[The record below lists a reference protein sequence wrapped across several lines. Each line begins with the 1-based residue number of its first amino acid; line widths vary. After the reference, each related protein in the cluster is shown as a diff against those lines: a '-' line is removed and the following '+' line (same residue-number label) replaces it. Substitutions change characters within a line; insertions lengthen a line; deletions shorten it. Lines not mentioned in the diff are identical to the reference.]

1 MPTLEGISFQPVLLV
16 LSLKAHV
23 RAATLDGETP
33 LHAAA
38 SNGHS
43 DMINRLCVF
52 GADVLAVANNG
63 LSPLH
68 AAAQAGHVAAV
79 TALLENGAGRASI
92 NREPSKLH
100 DNAFLDMVRRLR
112 LCCSGDVSQRLAV
125 TNSLSCGNIRGL
137 SPLCLAACRG
147 HVAVIETLLAHYS
160 DCITPFQVQFSL
172 IAAVICDHDEAIRAL
187 ASTVTNDTWYEM
199 PLLTAAVLDHSTNI
213 KTLIALGADPSRR
226 CFIKQITPLHAAA
239 AYGNVHHLSVRAP
252 RLYLKTPTGW
262 TPLHAASSMGH
273 LSAVE
278 ALIKNDW
285 YATVV
290 QARNGATPLHC
301 AVLFGHLDVLYALAR
316 CVRVPCRA
324 LRTVAPYTAPDI
336 RDTLVAAVSFVTTPT
351 HADAVAHV
359 LKRVVDDPPSEVLLA
374 TAEVRDACVRLASL
388 VTTPNAARNLA
399 DALCYLADSAPVKTL
414 FATAEVGDACA
425 SLAEV
430 SAVSGR
436 TCVEATAIIIGL

>member
-1 MPTLEGISFQPVLLV
+1 MFYQTNHAAPCGGGIRKRS
-16 LSLKAHV
+16 SLISA
-23 RAATLDGETP
+23 GTP
-33 LHAAA
+33 LV
-38 SNGHS
+38 SE
-43 DMINRLCVF
+43 D
-52 GADVLAVANNG
+52 AD
-63 LSPLH
+63 
-68 AAAQAGHVAAV
+68 
-79 TALLENGAGRASI
+79 
-92 NREPSKLH
+92 
-100 DNAFLDMVRRLR
+100 
-112 LCCSGDVSQRLAV
+112 
-125 TNSLSCGNIRGL
+125 
-137 SPLCLAACRG
+137 
-147 HVAVIETLLAHYS
+147 
-160 DCITPFQVQFSL
+160 
-172 IAAVICDHDEAIRAL
+172 
-187 ASTVTNDTWYEM
+187 
-199 PLLTAAVLDHSTNI
+199 
-213 KTLIALGADPSRR
+213 
-226 CFIKQITPLHAAA
+226 
-239 AYGNVHHLSVRAP
+239 
-252 RLYLKTPTGW
+252 GW

-290 QARNGATPLHC
+290 QPRNGATPLHC

-399 DALCYLADSAPVKTL
+399 DALCYLADSAPVKAL
-414 FATAEVGDACA
+414 FATAEVRDACV

-430 SAVSGR
+430 AASAVSGR
-436 TCVEATAIIIGL
+436 TGVEATTITIGL